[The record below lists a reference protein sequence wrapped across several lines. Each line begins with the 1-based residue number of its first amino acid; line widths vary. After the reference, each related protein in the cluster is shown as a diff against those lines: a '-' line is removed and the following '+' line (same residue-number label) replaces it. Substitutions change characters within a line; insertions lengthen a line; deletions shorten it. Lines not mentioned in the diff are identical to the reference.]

1 MQNSIVCSTCKKDQ
15 SIITDEV
22 TGEIVCSKC
31 GLVISDKIQDT
42 RQEWR
47 DFLNTEEARDRRRT
61 GMPTSLARYDMGLST
76 IIARTDKDA
85 SGQVLDA
92 SMLST
97 IHRLRTWDYRT
108 QVHSSTDRT
117 LKFAFNE
124 LHTLK
129 DKLGLPDAII
139 EKTAYICR
147 KAQERGLVRGRSISA
162 VLTAAIYISCR
173 ELGIPKTLKEI
184 AEVNNIRRKIAAR
197 TYRIL
202 ISELDVKIPT
212 LDPMKC
218 IVKVA
223 NKAILNE
230 KTRRHA
236 FDIMSNLTH
245 KEISAGKNPMG
256 LAATVLYMSCVK
268 TGEHRTQKEVAQ
280 AAGITDVTLRNR
292 FKDLKDKL

>member
-1 MQNSIVCSTCKKDQ
+1 LISHIFNS
-15 SIITDEV
+15 
-22 TGEIVCSKC
+22 
-31 GLVISDKIQDT
+31 
-42 RQEWR
+42 
-47 DFLNTEEARDRRRT
+47 
-61 GMPTSLARYDMGLST
+61 
-76 IIARTDKDA
+76 
-85 SGQVLDA
+85 
-92 SMLST
+92 
-97 IHRLRTWDYRT
+97 
-108 QVHSSTDRT
+108 
-117 LKFAFNE
+117 
-124 LHTLK
+124 
-129 DKLGLPDAII
+129 
-139 EKTAYICR
+139 
-147 KAQERGLVRGRSISA
+147 
-162 VLTAAIYISCR
+162 ISCR

-230 KTRRHA
+230 KTKRHA
-236 FDIMSNLTH
+236 FDIMSNLTN

-280 AAGITDVTLRNR
+280 AGGITDVTLRNS
-292 FKDLKDKL
+292 FKDLKDKLQLN